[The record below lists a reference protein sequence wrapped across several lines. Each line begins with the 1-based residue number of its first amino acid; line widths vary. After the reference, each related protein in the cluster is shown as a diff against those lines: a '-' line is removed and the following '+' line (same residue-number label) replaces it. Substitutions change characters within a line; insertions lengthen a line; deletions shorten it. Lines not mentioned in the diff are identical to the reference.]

1 LEFGCFVRQK
11 PWEGRFVPEPSV
23 VSHSSAS
30 IRFPP
35 VRDPP
40 PADKPLNII
49 TLQEEVM
56 AINLVHIEND
66 VEIKQRLEAE
76 RIRLRKIAGL
86 DQPQHFH
93 RPVERA
99 FTAEERSRVTILFG
113 GFTWKHED
121 LIRAVFQGCGYRCE
135 KLPVPDVPAF
145 QTGKEFGNNG
155 QCNPTY
161 FTVGNLVQ
169 YLQFL
174 EKEGLSRQQILE
186 QYVFFTAGSCG
197 PCRFG
202 MYEAEYRF
210 ALKNAGFD
218 GFRVL
223 LFKDSDGI
231 KAASGEPGLKF
242 TVDFGFGMLNAMH
255 LGDVINDLVY
265 QIRPYEVNQGET
277 NRIFREMVGDLC
289 EDLRN
294 RKSFEIEK
302 SAPDWAKPKFKSS
315 KILRNTFNVFGK
327 WHEHMWGK
335 DYLNALRKARE
346 TLNSIQ
352 VDRTRVKPLVKITG
366 EFWAQLT
373 EGDGNFHMFEF
384 LEREGAQV
392 LVEPIATWVAYLM
405 YQAKAHAVAKWPVNR
420 PHRNPEWYELRKNF
434 ANYIGLHKKLWGIS
448 AGERMWS
455 FFYHRTAKNLGGIT
469 HHLAPQNELADLAH
483 PFYNQFAR
491 GGEGH
496 LEVGKNVYYTVHKLC
511 HMVLALKPFG
521 CMPSSQSD
529 GVQSAVIN
537 KFKDMIFLPIET
549 SGEGE
554 VNAHSRV
561 QMALGEAK
569 VKAKVEFEECLKST
583 GKRMN
588 DIREYIEEYPE
599 LKHPFYHVPHRE
611 GVAGTAA
618 QFILHVSDRID
629 KDTRFWRRTRVRA
642 QAVPAV
648 SSD

>member
-1 LEFGCFVRQK
+1 MATNFVQ
-11 PWEGRFVPEPSV
+11 
-23 VSHSSAS
+23 
-30 IRFPP
+30 
-35 VRDPP
+35 
-40 PADKPLNII
+40 
-49 TLQEEVM
+49 
-56 AINLVHIEND
+56 IEND
-66 VEIKQRLEAE
+66 AEIKRRLEAE
-76 RIRLRKIAGL
+76 RVRLRKIAGL
-86 DQPQHFH
+86 DQPSHFH

-99 FTAEERSRVTILFG
+99 FTAEQRAHTTILFG

-145 QTGKEFGNNG
+145 QIGKEYGNNG

-174 EKEGLSRQQILE
+174 EKEGLTREQILNN
-186 QYVFFTAGSCG
+186 YVFFTAGSCG

-202 MYEAEYRF
+202 MYEAEYRH

-242 TVDFGFGMLNAMH
+242 SVDFGFGMLNAMH
-255 LGDVINDLVY
+255 LGDVINDLIH
-265 QIRPYEVNQGET
+265 QIRPYEMKKGET
-277 NRIFREMVGDLC
+277 DRVFREMVGDLC

-294 RKSFEIEK
+294 RKAFEIEK
-302 SAPDWAKPKFKSS
+302 SAPDWAKPKFKNN
-315 KILRNTFNVFGK
+315 KVLRNTFNVFGK
-327 WHEHMWGK
+327 WREHMWGK
-335 DYLNALRKARE
+335 DYLNALREARE
-346 TLNSIQ
+346 TMDSIE

-405 YQAKAHAVAKWPVNR
+405 YQAKAHAIEKWPAKR
-420 PHRNPEWYELRKNF
+420 PYRDPQWYEAKKNF
-434 ANYIGLHKKLWGIS
+434 ANYIGLRKKLWGIA
-448 AGERMWS
+448 AGERMWG
-455 FFYHRTAKNLGGIT
+455 FFYHRTAKHLGGIT
-469 HHLAPQNELADLAH
+469 HHLAPQTELAELAH

-496 LEVGKNVYYTVHKLC
+496 LEVGKNVYYTVHKFC

-529 GVQSAVIN
+529 GVQSAVVN

-569 VKAKVEFEECLKST
+569 VKAKAEFEECLKST
-583 GKRMN
+583 CKSMN
-588 DIREYIEEYPE
+588 EIREYIGEHPE
-599 LKHPFYHVPHRE
+599 LKRPFYHVPHKE

-629 KDTRFWRRTRVRA
+629 KDTHFWKRSRVRGA
-642 QAVPAV
+642 AIPAM
-648 SSD
+648 SGD

>member
-1 LEFGCFVRQK
+1 MATRLVQIGQDQE
-11 PWEGRFVPEPSV
+11 
-23 VSHSSAS
+23 
-30 IRFPP
+30 
-35 VRDPP
+35 
-40 PADKPLNII
+40 
-49 TLQEEVM
+49 LQ
-56 AINLVHIEND
+56 
-66 VEIKQRLEAE
+66 QRLAAE
-76 RIRLRKIAGL
+76 RARLRQQAGL
-86 DQPQHFH
+86 ASPSHFH

-99 FTAEERSRVTILFG
+99 FTAEERNRVTILFG

-121 LIRAVFQGCGYRCE
+121 LIRAVFQGCGYNCE
-135 KLPVPDVPAF
+135 KLPVPDVAGF

-174 EKEGLSRQQILE
+174 EKQGIPRQQILDN
-186 QYVFFTAGSCG
+186 YVFFTAGSCG

-231 KAASGEPGLKF
+231 KAESGEPGLKF
-242 TVDFGFGMLNAMH
+242 SVDFGFGMLNAMH

-265 QIRPYEVNQGET
+265 QIRPFELNKGNTDRV
-277 NRIFREMVGDLC
+277 FRETVDGLC
-289 EDLRN
+289 EDLKN
-294 RKSFEIEK
+294 RKAFEIERI
-302 SAPDWAKPKFKSS
+302 APDWAKPKFKNN

-335 DYLNALRKARE
+335 DYLNALRNAKER
-346 TLNSIQ
+346 LNSIEI
-352 VDRTRVKPLVKITG
+352 DRTRVKPVVKITC
-366 EFWAQLT
+366 EFWAQIT

-392 LVEPIATWVAYLM
+392 IVEPIATWVAYLM
-405 YQAKAHAVAKWPVNR
+405 YQAKAHAIAKWPVNR
-420 PHRNPEWYELRKNF
+420 PHRNPKWYEVKKQF
-434 ANYIGLHKKLWGIS
+434 ANYIGLHKKLWGIG
-448 AGERMWS
+448 AGQRMWN
-455 FFYHRTAKNLGGIT
+455 FFYHRTIEQLGGIT
-469 HHLAPQNELADLAH
+469 HHLVPQTELAELAH

-496 LEVGKNVYYTVHKLC
+496 LEVGKNVYYTIHKLC

-569 VKAKVEFEECLKST
+569 VKAKAEFEQCLKST
-583 GKRMN
+583 GKGLQE
-588 DIREYIEEYPE
+588 IREYIEEHPE
-599 LKHPFYHVPHRE
+599 LKRPFYHVPHRE

-618 QFILHVSDRID
+618 QFVLHVSERID
-629 KDTRFWRRTRVRA
+629 KDTRFWKRSRVPGMA
-642 QAVPAV
+642 TAAT
-648 SSD
+648 SGD

>member
-1 LEFGCFVRQK
+1 MATNFVQ
-11 PWEGRFVPEPSV
+11 
-23 VSHSSAS
+23 
-30 IRFPP
+30 
-35 VRDPP
+35 
-40 PADKPLNII
+40 
-49 TLQEEVM
+49 
-56 AINLVHIEND
+56 IEND
-66 VEIKQRLEAE
+66 SEIKQRLEAE
-76 RIRLRKIAGL
+76 RARLRKIAGL
-86 DQPQHFH
+86 DQPTHFH

-99 FTAEERSRVTILFG
+99 FTADQRARTTILFG

-135 KLPVPDVPAF
+135 KLPVPDVAAF

-169 YLQFL
+169 YLQFM
-174 EKEGLSRQQILE
+174 EKEGISRQDILDN
-186 QYVFFTAGSCG
+186 YVFFTAGSCG

-223 LFKDSDGI
+223 LFKESDGI
-231 KAASGEPGLKF
+231 KATSGEPGLKF
-242 TVDFGFGMLNAMH
+242 TVDFGFGMLNALH
-255 LGDVINDLVY
+255 LGDVINDLIY
-265 QIRPYEVNQGET
+265 QIRPYEVNKGET
-277 NRIFREMVGDLC
+277 DRVFREMVDGLC
-289 EDLRN
+289 EDLKN
-294 RKSFEIEK
+294 RKSFEIEQ
-302 SAPDWAKPKFKSS
+302 SGPEWLKPKVKTN
-315 KILRNTFNVFGK
+315 KVLRNTFNVFGK

-335 DYLNALRKARE
+335 DYLKALRTARE
-346 TLNSIQ
+346 RMNAIE
-352 VDRTRVKPLVKITG
+352 VDRTRVKPVVKITG
-366 EFWAQLT
+366 EFWAQIT

-392 LVEPIATWVAYLM
+392 IVEPIATWVAYLM
-405 YQAKAHAVAKWPVNR
+405 YQAKAHAKAKWPVNQ
-420 PHRNPEWYELRKNF
+420 PYKNPEWYEFKRQF
-434 ANYIGLHKKLWGIS
+434 ANYIGLRKRLWGI
-448 AGERMWS
+448 GVGQKMWN
-455 FFYHRTAKNLGGIT
+455 FFYHRTAKQLGGIT
-469 HHLAPQNELADLAH
+469 HELVSQTELADLAH

-496 LEVGKNVYYTVHKLC
+496 LEVGKNVYYTIHKLC

-569 VKAKVEFEECLKST
+569 VKAKAEFEQCLKST
-583 GKRMN
+583 GKSMTE
-588 DIREYIEEYPE
+588 IREYIDEHPE
-599 LKHPFYHVPHRE
+599 LKRPFYHVPHRD

-618 QFILHVSDRID
+618 QFVLHVSDRID
-629 KDTRFWRRTRVRA
+629 KDTRFWKKSRVRVNEA
-642 QAVPAV
+642 APAM
-648 SSD
+648 SGD

>member
-1 LEFGCFVRQK
+1 MATRLVQIDQDQE
-11 PWEGRFVPEPSV
+11 
-23 VSHSSAS
+23 
-30 IRFPP
+30 IR
-35 VRDPP
+35 D
-40 PADKPLNII
+40 
-49 TLQEEVM
+49 
-56 AINLVHIEND
+56 
-66 VEIKQRLEAE
+66 RLAAE
-76 RIRLRKIAGL
+76 RARLRQQAGL
-86 DQPQHFH
+86 TSPSHFH

-99 FTAEERSRVTILFG
+99 FTAEQRNRVTILFG

-121 LIRAVFQGCGYRCE
+121 LIRAVFQGCGYNCE
-135 KLPVPDVPAF
+135 KLPVPDVAGF

-174 EKEGLSRQQILE
+174 EKQGLSRQQILDN
-186 QYVFFTAGSCG
+186 YVFFTAGSCG

-231 KAASGEPGLKF
+231 KAESGEPGLKF
-242 TVDFGFGMLNAMH
+242 TIDFGFGMLNAMH

-265 QIRPYEVNQGET
+265 QIRPFEVNKGET
-277 NRIFREMVGDLC
+277 DRVFRETVDGLC
-289 EDLRN
+289 EDLKN
-294 RKSFEIEK
+294 REVFEVEQI
-302 SAPDWAKPKFKSS
+302 APEWAKPKFKSN

-335 DYLNALRKARE
+335 DYLNALRSAKER
-346 TLNSIQ
+346 LNSIE
-352 VDRTRVKPLVKITG
+352 VDRTRVKPVVKITG
-366 EFWAQLT
+366 EFWAQIT

-392 LVEPIATWVAYLM
+392 IVEPIATWVAYLM
-405 YQAKAHAVAKWPVNR
+405 YQAKAHAIAKWPVNR
-420 PHRNPEWYELRKNF
+420 PYRNPKWYEVNKQF
-434 ANYIGLHKKLWGIS
+434 ANYIGLRKKLWGIG
-448 AGERMWS
+448 AGQRMWN
-455 FFYHRTAKNLGGIT
+455 FFYHRTIKHLGGIT
-469 HHLAPQNELADLAH
+469 HHLVPQTELAELAH

-496 LEVGKNVYYTVHKLC
+496 LEVGKNVYYTIHKLC

-537 KFKDMIFLPIET
+537 KFKEMIFLPIET

-569 VKAKVEFEECLKST
+569 VKAKAEFEQCLKST
-583 GKRMN
+583 GKN
-588 DIREYIEEYPE
+588 LQEIREYIEEHAE
-599 LKHPFYHVPHRE
+599 LKRPFYHVPHRE

-629 KDTRFWRRTRVRA
+629 RDTRFWKRARVPGIA
-642 QAVPAV
+642 TPAT
-648 SSD
+648 SGD

>member
-1 LEFGCFVRQK
+1 MASNFVQIK
-11 PWEGRFVPEPSV
+11 
-23 VSHSSAS
+23 
-30 IRFPP
+30 
-35 VRDPP
+35 
-40 PADKPLNII
+40 
-49 TLQEEVM
+49 
-56 AINLVHIEND
+56 ND
-66 VEIKQRLEAE
+66 SDIKQHLEAE
-76 RIRLRKIAGL
+76 RARLRKIAGL
-86 DQPQHFH
+86 DQPTHFQ

-99 FTAEERSRVTILFG
+99 FTADQRARTTILFG

-135 KLPVPDVPAF
+135 KLPVPDVAAF

-174 EKEGLSRQQILE
+174 EKEGVSRHDILNN
-186 QYVFFTAGSCG
+186 YVFFTAGSCG

-223 LFKDSDGI
+223 LFKESDGI
-231 KAASGEPGLKF
+231 KASSGEPGLKF
-242 TVDFGFGMLNAMH
+242 TVDFGFGMLNALH
-255 LGDVINDLVY
+255 LGDVINDLIY
-265 QIRPYEVNQGET
+265 QIRPYEVNKGET
-277 NRIFREMVGDLC
+277 DRVFREMVDGLC
-289 EDLRN
+289 EDLKN
-294 RKSFEIEK
+294 RRAFEVEQI
-302 SAPDWAKPKFKSS
+302 APEWAKPKFKSN
-315 KILRNTFNVFGK
+315 KVLRNTFNVFGK

-335 DYLNALRKARE
+335 DYLNALHSARDKM
-346 TLNSIQ
+346 NSIE
-352 VDRTRVKPLVKITG
+352 VDRTRVKPVVKITG
-366 EFWAQLT
+366 EFWAQIT
-373 EGDGNFHMFEF
+373 EGDGNFHMFDF

-392 LVEPIATWVAYLM
+392 IVEPIATWVAYLM
-405 YQAKAHAVAKWPVNR
+405 YQAKAHAQAKWPVNR
-420 PHRNPEWYELRKNF
+420 PHRNPEWYELKKQF
-434 ANYIGLHKKLWGIS
+434 ANYIGLRKKLWGI
-448 AGERMWS
+448 GVGQRMWN
-455 FFYHRTAKNLGGIT
+455 FFYHRTIEHLGGIT
-469 HHLAPQNELADLAH
+469 HNLVPQTELADLAH
-483 PFYNQFAR
+483 PFYNLFAR

-496 LEVGKNVYYTVHKLC
+496 LEVGKNIYYTIHKLC

-569 VKAKVEFEECLKST
+569 VKAKAEFEQCLKST
-583 GKRMN
+583 GKSMA
-588 DIREYIEEYPE
+588 DIREYIDEHPE
-599 LKHPFYHVPHRE
+599 LKRPFYHVPHRE

-618 QFILHVSDRID
+618 QFVLHVSDRID
-629 KDTRFWRRTRVRA
+629 KDTRSWKRARVPVA
-642 QAVPAV
+642 TAATA
-648 SSD
+648 SGD

>member
-1 LEFGCFVRQK
+1 MATRLVQIEQDQELQK
-11 PWEGRFVPEPSV
+11 
-23 VSHSSAS
+23 
-30 IRFPP
+30 
-35 VRDPP
+35 
-40 PADKPLNII
+40 
-49 TLQEEVM
+49 
-56 AINLVHIEND
+56 
-66 VEIKQRLEAE
+66 RLAAE
-76 RIRLRKIAGL
+76 RARLRQQAGL
-86 DQPQHFH
+86 SAPSHFH

-99 FTAEERSRVTILFG
+99 FTAEERNRVTILFG

-121 LIRAVFQGCGYRCE
+121 LIRAVFQGCGYNCE
-135 KLPVPDVPAF
+135 KLPVPDVAGF

-174 EKEGLSRQQILE
+174 EKQGLSRQHILDH
-186 QYVFFTAGSCG
+186 YVFFTAGSCG

-231 KAASGEPGLKF
+231 KAESGEPGLKF
-242 TVDFGFGMLNAMH
+242 SVDFGFGMLNAMH

-265 QIRPYEVNQGET
+265 QIRPFEVNKGET
-277 NRIFREMVGDLC
+277 DRVFRETVDGLCADLK
-289 EDLRN
+289 N
-294 RKSFEIEK
+294 RKAFEIEQL
-302 SAPDWAKPKFKSS
+302 APDWAKPKFKNN

-335 DYLNALRKARE
+335 DYLNALRNAKNR
-346 TLNSIQ
+346 LNSIE
-352 VDRTRVKPLVKITG
+352 VDRLRVKPVVKITG

-392 LVEPIATWVAYLM
+392 IVEPIATWVAYLM
-405 YQAKAHAVAKWPVNR
+405 YQAKAHATAKWPVNR
-420 PHRNPEWYELRKNF
+420 PHRTPKWYQVKKQF
-434 ANYIGLHKKLWGIS
+434 ANYIGLRKKLWAIG
-448 AGERMWS
+448 AGQRMWN
-455 FFYHRTAKNLGGIT
+455 FFYHRTIEHLGGIT
-469 HHLAPQNELADLAH
+469 HHLVPQTELAELAH

-496 LEVGKNVYYTVHKLC
+496 LEVGKNVYYTIHKLC

-569 VKAKVEFEECLKST
+569 VKAKAEFEQCLKST
-583 GKRMN
+583 GKSLQE
-588 DIREYIEEYPE
+588 IRAYIDEHPQ
-599 LKHPFYHVPHRE
+599 LKRPFYHVPHRE

-618 QFILHVSDRID
+618 QFVLHVSDRID
-629 KDTRFWRRTRVRA
+629 RDTRFWKRARVPGIA
-642 QAVPAV
+642 TAAT
-648 SSD
+648 SGD

>member
-1 LEFGCFVRQK
+1 
-11 PWEGRFVPEPSV
+11 
-23 VSHSSAS
+23 
-30 IRFPP
+30 
-35 VRDPP
+35 
-40 PADKPLNII
+40 
-49 TLQEEVM
+49 M
-56 AINLVHIEND
+56 ATNLVQIGND
-66 VEIKQRLEAE
+66 AEVEIKKRLEAE
-76 RIRLRKIAGL
+76 RARLRKIAGL
-86 DQPQHFH
+86 DKPEHFH
-93 RPVERA
+93 RPIEHA
-99 FTAEERSRVTILFG
+99 FTAEQRDHVTILFG

-174 EKEGLSRQQILE
+174 EKEGLSRQQILDN
-186 QYVFFTAGSCG
+186 YVFFTAGSCG

-231 KAASGEPGLKF
+231 KAESGEPGLKF
-242 TVDFGFGMLNAMH
+242 TIDFGFGMLNAMH
-255 LGDVINDLVY
+255 LGDVINDIIY
-265 QIRPYEVNQGET
+265 QIRPFEVTKGESD
-277 NRIFREMVGDLC
+277 RIFREAVDGLC

-294 RKSFEIEK
+294 RKSFEIEQA
-302 SAPDWAKPKFKSS
+302 APDWAKPKFKSN

-327 WHEHMWGK
+327 WHENMWGK
-335 DYLNALRKARE
+335 DYLGALEAARDK
-346 TLNSIQ
+346 LNSIE
-352 VDRTRVKPLVKITG
+352 VDRTKVKPVVKITG

-405 YQAKAHAVAKWPVNR
+405 YQAKAHAIAKWPVNR
-420 PHRNPEWYELRKNF
+420 PHRNPKWYEAKKQF
-434 ANYIGLHKKLWGIS
+434 ANYIGLRKKLWGIG
-448 AGERMWS
+448 AGQRMWN
-455 FFYHRTAKNLGGIT
+455 FFYHRSIRQMGGIT
-469 HHLAPQNELADLAH
+469 HHLVPQNELADLAN

-496 LEVGKNVYYTVHKLC
+496 LEVGKNVYYTIHKLC

-569 VKAKVEFEECLKST
+569 VKAKAEFEQCLKST
-583 GKRMN
+583 GKSLQE
-588 DIREYIEEYPE
+588 IQTYIEDHPE
-599 LKHPFYHVPHRE
+599 LKRPFYHVPHRE

-629 KDTRFWRRTRVRA
+629 RDTRSWQRA
-642 QAVPAV
+642 KVSGVAIPAP
-648 SSD
+648 SCN

>member
-1 LEFGCFVRQK
+1 M
-11 PWEGRFVPEPSV
+11 
-23 VSHSSAS
+23 AT
-30 IRFPP
+30 
-35 VRDPP
+35 
-40 PADKPLNII
+40 PLV
-49 TLQEEVM
+49 Q
-56 AINLVHIEND
+56 IEHD
-66 VEIKQRLEAE
+66 REIAERLAAE
-76 RIRLRKIAGL
+76 RIRLRKLAGL
-86 DQPQHFH
+86 DGHTHFH
-93 RPVERA
+93 KPIERA

-145 QTGKEFGNNG
+145 QLGKEYGNNG

-174 EKEGLSRQQILE
+174 EKEGIPRKDILDN
-186 QYVFFTAGSCG
+186 YVFFTAGSCG

-255 LGDVINDLVY
+255 MGDVFNDLIY
-265 QIRPYEVNQGET
+265 QIRPFEVNKGET
-277 NRIFREMVGDLC
+277 DRIFRETVDDLC
-289 EDLRN
+289 DDLRN
-294 RKSFEIEK
+294 RKSFEIEQ
-302 SAPDWAKPKFKSS
+302 SAPEWAKPKFKSN

-327 WHEHMWGK
+327 MHEHLWGE
-335 DYLNALRKARE
+335 DYLDALAAARAKMDTIE
-346 TLNSIQ
+346 
-352 VDRTRVKPLVKITG
+352 VDRTKVKPVVKITG

-373 EGDGNFHMFEF
+373 EGDGNFNMFAF

-392 LVEPIATWVAYLM
+392 LVEPIATWIAYLM
-405 YQAKAHAVAKWPVNR
+405 YQAKAHAKAKYPVTR
-420 PHRNPEWYELRKNF
+420 PYRSPKWYQLKQHMANQMSLRKKLMGI
-434 ANYIGLHKKLWGIS
+434 AVGEKMWNY
-448 AGERMWS
+448 M
-455 FFYHRTAKNLGGIT
+455 YHRTAENLGGIT
-469 HHLAPQNELADLAH
+469 HHLVPQPELAEMAH

-537 KFKDMIFLPIET
+537 KFKDMIFLPVET

-569 VKAKVEFEECLKST
+569 VKAKLEFEETLRST
-583 GKRMN
+583 GKSLD
-588 DIREYIEEYPE
+588 DIKSYVAEHPE
-599 LKHPFYHVPHRE
+599 LKRPFYHVPHVE
-611 GVAGTAA
+611 GVTGTAA
-618 QFILHVSDRID
+618 QFVLHVSDRMN
-629 KDTRFWRRTRVRA
+629 RSHRSWRRSRSQGIT
-642 QAVPAV
+642 VPSAA
-648 SSD
+648 

>member
-1 LEFGCFVRQK
+1 M
-11 PWEGRFVPEPSV
+11 
-23 VSHSSAS
+23 AT
-30 IRFPP
+30 
-35 VRDPP
+35 
-40 PADKPLNII
+40 PLV
-49 TLQEEVM
+49 Q
-56 AINLVHIEND
+56 IEQD
-66 VEIKQRLEAE
+66 REIAERLAAE
-76 RIRLRKIAGL
+76 RIRLRKLAGL
-86 DQPQHFH
+86 DGHAHFH
-93 RPVERA
+93 KPIERA

-145 QTGKEFGNNG
+145 QLGKEYGNNG

-174 EKEGLSRQQILE
+174 EKEGIPRKDILDN
-186 QYVFFTAGSCG
+186 YVFFTAGSCG

-255 LGDVINDLVY
+255 MGDVFNDLIY
-265 QIRPYEVNQGET
+265 QIRPFEVNKGET
-277 NRIFREMVGDLC
+277 DRVFRETVDDLC
-289 EDLRN
+289 DDLKN
-294 RKSFEIEK
+294 RKSFEIEQC
-302 SAPDWAKPKFKSS
+302 APDWAKPKFKSN

-327 WHEHMWGK
+327 MHEHLWGK
-335 DYLNALRKARE
+335 DYLEALAAARAKMDTIE
-346 TLNSIQ
+346 
-352 VDRTRVKPLVKITG
+352 VDRTKVKPVVKITG

-373 EGDGNFHMFEF
+373 EGDGNFNMFNF

-405 YQAKAHAVAKWPVNR
+405 YQAKAHAKAKYPVTR
-420 PHRNPEWYELRKNF
+420 PYRSPKWYQLKQHMANQMSLRKKLMGI
-434 ANYIGLHKKLWGIS
+434 AVGEKMWNYL
-448 AGERMWS
+448 
-455 FFYHRTAKNLGGIT
+455 YHRTAENLGGIT
-469 HHLAPQNELADLAH
+469 HHLVPQPELAEMAH

-537 KFKDMIFLPIET
+537 KFKDMIFLPVET

-569 VKAKVEFEECLKST
+569 VKAKLEFEETLKST
-583 GKRMN
+583 GKSL
-588 DIREYIEEYPE
+588 DDVKSYIAEHPE
-599 LKHPFYHVPHRE
+599 LKRPFYHVPHVE
-611 GVAGTAA
+611 GVTGTAA
-618 QFILHVSDRID
+618 QFVLHVSDRMN
-629 KDTRFWRRTRVRA
+629 RSHRSWRRSRSQGVT
-642 QAVPAV
+642 VPSAA
-648 SSD
+648 

>member
-1 LEFGCFVRQK
+1 MATRLVQIEQ
-11 PWEGRFVPEPSV
+11 
-23 VSHSSAS
+23 
-30 IRFPP
+30 
-35 VRDPP
+35 D
-40 PADKPLNII
+40 
-49 TLQEEVM
+49 QE
-56 AINLVHIEND
+56 L
-66 VEIKQRLEAE
+66 KQRLAAE
-76 RIRLRKIAGL
+76 RARLREKAGL
-86 DQPQHFH
+86 SAPSHFH

-99 FTAEERSRVTILFG
+99 FTAEERNRVTILFG

-121 LIRAVFQGCGYRCE
+121 LIRAVFQGCGYNCE
-135 KLPVPDVPAF
+135 KLPVPDVAGF

-174 EKEGLSRQQILE
+174 EKQGLSRQHILDH
-186 QYVFFTAGSCG
+186 YVFFTAGSCG

-231 KAASGEPGLKF
+231 KAESGEPGLKF
-242 TVDFGFGMLNAMH
+242 SVDFGFGMLNAMH

-265 QIRPYEVNQGET
+265 QIRPFEVNKGQT
-277 NRIFREMVGDLC
+277 DRVFRETVDGLCADLK
-289 EDLRN
+289 N
-294 RKSFEIEK
+294 RKAFEIEQL
-302 SAPDWAKPKFKSS
+302 APDWAKPKFKNN

-327 WHEHMWGK
+327 WHENMWGK
-335 DYLNALRKARE
+335 DYLTALRNAKDRM
-346 TLNSIQ
+346 NSIE
-352 VDRTRVKPLVKITG
+352 VDRLRVKPVVKITG

-392 LVEPIATWVAYLM
+392 IVEPIATWVAYLM
-405 YQAKAHAVAKWPVNR
+405 YQAKAHAIAKWPVNR
-420 PHRNPEWYELRKNF
+420 PHRTPKWYELKKQF
-434 ANYIGLHKKLWGIS
+434 ANYIGLHKKLWGIG
-448 AGERMWS
+448 AGQRMWN
-455 FFYHRTAKNLGGIT
+455 FFYHRTIEHLGGIT
-469 HHLAPQNELADLAH
+469 HHLVPQTELAELAN

-496 LEVGKNVYYTVHKLC
+496 LEVGKNVYYTIHKLC

-569 VKAKVEFEECLKST
+569 VKAKNEFEQCLKST
-583 GKRMN
+583 GKSLQE
-588 DIREYIEEYPE
+588 IRAYIDEHPE
-599 LKHPFYHVPHRE
+599 LKRPFYHVPHLE

-618 QFILHVSDRID
+618 QFVLHVNDRID
-629 KDTRFWRRTRVRA
+629 RDTRFWKRARVPGMA
-642 QAVPAV
+642 TPAT
-648 SSD
+648 SGD

>member
-1 LEFGCFVRQK
+1 MATRLVQIEQDQ
-11 PWEGRFVPEPSV
+11 E
-23 VSHSSAS
+23 
-30 IRFPP
+30 
-35 VRDPP
+35 
-40 PADKPLNII
+40 
-49 TLQEEVM
+49 LQ
-56 AINLVHIEND
+56 
-66 VEIKQRLEAE
+66 QRLAAE
-76 RIRLRKIAGL
+76 RARLRQQAGL
-86 DQPQHFH
+86 NSPSHFH

-99 FTAEERSRVTILFG
+99 FKAEERNRVTILFG

-121 LIRAVFQGCGYRCE
+121 LIRAVFQGCGYNCE
-135 KLPVPDVPAF
+135 KLPVPDVAGF

-174 EKEGLSRQQILE
+174 EKQGIPRQQILDN
-186 QYVFFTAGSCG
+186 YVFFTAGSCG

-231 KAASGEPGLKF
+231 KAESGEPGLKF

-265 QIRPYEVNQGET
+265 QIRPFEVNKGET
-277 NRIFREMVGDLC
+277 DSVFREAVDGLC
-289 EDLRN
+289 EDLKN
-294 RKSFEIEK
+294 RKAFEIEQ
-302 SAPDWAKPKFKSS
+302 SAPNWAKPKFKNN

-335 DYLNALRKARE
+335 DYLEALRNARRK
-346 TLNSIQ
+346 LDSIE
-352 VDRTRVKPLVKITG
+352 VDRTRVKPVVKITG
-366 EFWAQLT
+366 EFWAQIT

-392 LVEPIATWVAYLM
+392 IVEPIATWVAYLM
-405 YQAKAHAVAKWPVNR
+405 YQAKAHAIAKWPVNR
-420 PHRNPEWYELRKNF
+420 PHRNPKWYEPKKQF
-434 ANYIGLHKKLWGIS
+434 ANYIGLHKKLWGIG
-448 AGERMWS
+448 AGQRMWN
-455 FFYHRTAKNLGGIT
+455 FFYHRTIEQLGGIT
-469 HHLAPQNELADLAH
+469 HHLVPQTELAELAH

-496 LEVGKNVYYTVHKLC
+496 LEVGKNVYYTIHKLC

-537 KFKDMIFLPIET
+537 KFKEMIFLPIET

-569 VKAKVEFEECLKST
+569 VKAKSEFEQCLKST
-583 GKRMN
+583 GKSLQE
-588 DIREYIEEYPE
+588 IREYIEEHPE
-599 LKHPFYHVPHRE
+599 LKRPFYHVPLRE

-629 KDTRFWRRTRVRA
+629 RDTRFWKRARVPGIA
-642 QAVPAV
+642 APAT
-648 SSD
+648 SGD

>member
-1 LEFGCFVRQK
+1 MATDFVQ
-11 PWEGRFVPEPSV
+11 
-23 VSHSSAS
+23 
-30 IRFPP
+30 
-35 VRDPP
+35 
-40 PADKPLNII
+40 
-49 TLQEEVM
+49 
-56 AINLVHIEND
+56 IEND
-66 VEIKQRLEAE
+66 AEIKQRLEAE
-76 RIRLRKIAGL
+76 RLRLRKIAGL
-86 DQPQHFH
+86 DVPTHFQ

-99 FTAEERSRVTILFG
+99 FTAEQRPHTTILFG

-145 QTGKEFGNNG
+145 QIGKEYGNNG

-174 EKEGLSRQQILE
+174 EKEGLPRQQILDD
-186 QYVFFTAGSCG
+186 YVFFTAGSCG

-202 MYEAEYRF
+202 MYEAEYRY

-242 TVDFGFGMLNAMH
+242 SIDFGFGMLNAMH
-255 LGDVINDLVY
+255 LGDVINDLIY
-265 QIRPYEVNQGET
+265 QIRPYEMKKGET
-277 NRIFREMVGDLC
+277 DRVFREMVGDLC
-289 EDLRN
+289 DDLKN

-302 SAPDWAKPKFKSS
+302 SAPDWAKPKFQSN

-335 DYLNALRKARE
+335 DYLNALREARE
-346 TLNSIQ
+346 TMDSIE
-352 VDRTRVKPLVKITG
+352 VDRLRVKPLVKITG

-373 EGDGNFHMFEF
+373 EGDGNFHMFDF

-392 LVEPIATWVAYLM
+392 LVEPIATWVAYLL
-405 YQAKAHAVAKWPVNR
+405 YQAKAHAIAKWPAKR
-420 PHRNPEWYELRKNF
+420 PHNDPKWYEVKKQF
-434 ANYIGLHKKLWGIS
+434 ANYIGLRKKLWGIA
-448 AGERMWS
+448 AGERMWG
-455 FFYHRTAKNLGGIT
+455 FFYHRTARQMGGLT
-469 HHLAPQNELADLAH
+469 HHLAPQAELAELAH
-483 PFYNQFAR
+483 PFYNQYAR

-529 GVQSAVIN
+529 GVQSAVVN

-569 VKAKVEFEECLKST
+569 MKAKAEFEECLNAT
-583 GKRMN
+583 GKSMHE
-588 DIREYIEEYPE
+588 IREYIEEHPE
-599 LKHPFYHVPHRE
+599 LKRPFYHVPHRE

-618 QFILHVSDRID
+618 QFVLHVSDRINR
-629 KDTRFWRRTRVRA
+629 DTRFWKRSRVRGSTI
-642 QAVPAV
+642 PAM
-648 SSD
+648 SGD

>member
-1 LEFGCFVRQK
+1 MATKLVQIEQ
-11 PWEGRFVPEPSV
+11 
-23 VSHSSAS
+23 
-30 IRFPP
+30 
-35 VRDPP
+35 D
-40 PADKPLNII
+40 
-49 TLQEEVM
+49 QE
-56 AINLVHIEND
+56 L
-66 VEIKQRLEAE
+66 KQRLATE
-76 RIRLRKIAGL
+76 RARLRQQAGL
-86 DQPQHFH
+86 SLPSHFH

-99 FTAEERSRVTILFG
+99 FTAEERNRVTILFG

-121 LIRAVFQGCGYRCE
+121 LIRAVFQGCGYNCE
-135 KLPVPDVPAF
+135 KLPVPDVAGF

-174 EKEGLSRQQILE
+174 EKQGLSRQHILDH
-186 QYVFFTAGSCG
+186 YVFFTAGSCG

-231 KAASGEPGLKF
+231 KAESGEPGLKF
-242 TVDFGFGMLNAMH
+242 SVDFGFGMLNAMH

-265 QIRPYEVNQGET
+265 QIRPFELNKGET
-277 NRIFREMVGDLC
+277 DRVFRETVDGLCADLKH
-289 EDLRN
+289 
-294 RKSFEIEK
+294 RKAFEIEQL
-302 SAPDWAKPKFKSS
+302 APDWAKPKFKSN

-335 DYLNALRKARE
+335 DYLNALRNAKNRM
-346 TLNSIQ
+346 NSIA
-352 VDRTRVKPLVKITG
+352 VDRLRVKPVVKITG
-366 EFWAQLT
+366 EFWAQIT

-392 LVEPIATWVAYLM
+392 IVEPIATWVAYLM
-405 YQAKAHAVAKWPVNR
+405 YQAKAHAIAKWPVNR
-420 PHRNPEWYELRKNF
+420 PHRTPKWYELMKQF
-434 ANYIGLHKKLWGIS
+434 ANYIGLHKKLWGIG
-448 AGERMWS
+448 AGQRMWN
-455 FFYHRTAKNLGGIT
+455 FFYHRTIEHLGGIT
-469 HHLAPQNELADLAH
+469 HHLVPQTELAELAH

-496 LEVGKNVYYTVHKLC
+496 LEVGKNVYYTIHKLC

-569 VKAKVEFEECLKST
+569 VKAKAEFEQCLKST
-583 GKRMN
+583 GKSLQE
-588 DIREYIEEYPE
+588 IRAYIDEHPE
-599 LKHPFYHVPHRE
+599 LKRPFYHVPHRE

-618 QFILHVSDRID
+618 QLVLHVSDRID
-629 KDTRFWRRTRVRA
+629 RDTRFWKRARVPGIA
-642 QAVPAV
+642 APAT
-648 SSD
+648 SGD

>member
-1 LEFGCFVRQK
+1 MATNFVQ
-11 PWEGRFVPEPSV
+11 
-23 VSHSSAS
+23 
-30 IRFPP
+30 
-35 VRDPP
+35 
-40 PADKPLNII
+40 
-49 TLQEEVM
+49 
-56 AINLVHIEND
+56 IEND
-66 VEIKQRLEAE
+66 SEIKKRLEVE
-76 RIRLRKIAGL
+76 RMRLRKIAGL
-86 DQPQHFH
+86 DHPTHFH
-93 RPVERA
+93 RPIERA

-145 QTGKEFGNNG
+145 QIGKEYGNNG

-174 EKEGLSRQQILE
+174 EKEGIPRQDILNN
-186 QYVFFTAGSCG
+186 YVFFTAGSCG

-242 TVDFGFGMLNAMH
+242 TIDFGFGMLNAMH
-255 LGDVINDLVY
+255 LGDIINDLIY
-265 QIRPYEVNQGET
+265 QIRPYEVKKGET
-277 NRIFREMVGDLC
+277 DRAFREMVGDLGQ
-289 EDLRN
+289 DLRT

-302 SAPDWAKPKFKSS
+302 SAPDWAKPKFKNN

-327 WHEHMWGK
+327 WHEHMWGE
-335 DYLNALRKARE
+335 DYLKALHNAQE
-346 TLNSIQ
+346 TMNSIE

-392 LVEPIATWVAYLM
+392 LVEPIATWVAYLL
-405 YQAKAHAVAKWPVNR
+405 YQAKAHAKAKWPANR
-420 PHRNPEWYELRKNF
+420 PHRNPKWWELKKHLANDLGLRKKMM
-434 ANYIGLHKKLWGIS
+434 GLS
-448 AGERMWS
+448 VGEWMWNGL
-455 FFYHRTAKNLGGIT
+455 YHRTIKHLGGIT
-469 HHLAPQNELADLAH
+469 HHLVPQTELAAMAH

-496 LEVGKNVYYTVHKLC
+496 LEVGKNVYYTVHHLC

-569 VKAKVEFEECLKST
+569 VKAKLEFEQCLGST
-583 GKRMN
+583 GKTMEQ
-588 DIREYIEEYPE
+588 IREYIAEHPE
-599 LKHPFYHVPHRE
+599 LKRPFYHVPQSE
-611 GVAGTAA
+611 GIAGTAA
-618 QFILHVSDRID
+618 QFILHVSDRMD
-629 KDTRFWRRTRVRA
+629 KSSRFGRRTRV
-642 QAVPAV
+642 PAIALPKAA
-648 SSD
+648 

>member
-1 LEFGCFVRQK
+1 MPSNFVQIAT
-11 PWEGRFVPEPSV
+11 ESE
-23 VSHSSAS
+23 
-30 IRFPP
+30 IR
-35 VRDPP
+35 
-40 PADKPLNII
+40 
-49 TLQEEVM
+49 E
-56 AINLVHIEND
+56 
-66 VEIKQRLEAE
+66 RLEAE
-76 RIRLRKIAGL
+76 RARLRKIAGL
-86 DQPQHFH
+86 DQANHFH

-99 FTAEERSRVTILFG
+99 FRADERGRVTILFG

-121 LIRAVFQGCGYRCE
+121 LIRAVFQGCGYNCE
-135 KLPVPDVPAF
+135 KLPVPDVAGF

-174 EKEGLSRQQILE
+174 EKQGLSRQHILDN
-186 QYVFFTAGSCG
+186 YVFFTAGSCG

-231 KAASGEPGLKF
+231 KAESGEPGLKF

-265 QIRPYEVNQGET
+265 QIRPFEVKKGET
-277 NRIFREMVGDLC
+277 DRVFRETVDGLC
-289 EDLRN
+289 EDLKKR
-294 RKSFEIEK
+294 RAFEIERL
-302 SAPDWAKPKFKSS
+302 APDWARPKFKNN
-315 KILRNTFNVFGK
+315 KILRNTVNLFGK

-335 DYLNALRKARE
+335 DYLHALQIARDK
-346 TLNSIQ
+346 LNSIE
-352 VDRTRVKPLVKITG
+352 VDRTRVKPVVKITG

-373 EGDGNFHMFEF
+373 EGDGNFHMFDF

-405 YQAKAHAVAKWPVNR
+405 YQAKAHAIAKWPVNR
-420 PHRNPEWYELRKNF
+420 PHANPKWYEAKKHF
-434 ANYIGLHKKLWGIS
+434 GNYIGLRKKLWGIG
-448 AGERMWS
+448 AGQRMWN
-455 FFYHRTAKNLGGIT
+455 FFYHRTIKHLGGIS
-469 HHLAPQNELADLAH
+469 HQLVPQTELADMAH

-569 VKAKVEFEECLKST
+569 VKAKAEFEQCLKST
-583 GKRMN
+583 GK
-588 DIREYIEEYPE
+588 DLQEIRSYIDEHPE
-599 LKHPFYHVPHRE
+599 LKRPFYHVPHRK

-618 QFILHVSDRID
+618 QFVLHVSDRINR
-629 KDTRFWRRTRVRA
+629 DTRFWKRTRATGV
-642 QAVPAV
+642 AVPAA
-648 SSD
+648 SGD